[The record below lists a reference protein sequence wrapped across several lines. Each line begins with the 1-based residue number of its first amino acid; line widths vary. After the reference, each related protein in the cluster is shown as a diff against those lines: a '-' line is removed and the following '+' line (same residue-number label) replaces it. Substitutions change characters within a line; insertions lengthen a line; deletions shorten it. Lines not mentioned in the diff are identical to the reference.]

1 MSRIGRM
8 PIAVPAGVE
17 VKQDGQ
23 VITVNGKGGTLTQIV
38 HPDMK
43 VVIDGAV
50 VTVERPSD
58 AKQHKALHGLTR
70 SLINNMVVGV
80 SAGFAKTLEINGVG
94 YKVIKDGKRIVLSL
108 GYSHPV
114 DMVEPE
120 GITLEVP
127 AANRI
132 IVKGADKQLVG
143 ETAAKIR
150 SYRLPDAYK
159 GKGIKYSTEI
169 LRIKEG
175 KTGSKK

>member
-8 PIAVPAGVE
+8 PITIPAGVE
-17 VKQDGQ
+17 VEQDGQ
-23 VITVNGKGGTLTQIV
+23 VITVKGKGGTLTQVV
-38 HPDMK
+38 HADMK
-43 VVIDGAV
+43 VKIEGSV
-50 VTVERPSD
+50 VTVERPSE
-58 AKQHKALHGLTR
+58 AKMHKALHGLTR
-70 SLINNMVVGV
+70 SLINNMVLGV

-94 YKVIKDGKRIVLSL
+94 YKCVKDGTKIVLSL

-114 DMVEPE
+114 EMVEPA
-120 GITLEVP
+120 GITIDVP
-127 AANRI
+127 APNRI